1 MFRRFSCLLLMQN
14 YEIQLLYVYV
24 WKKSW
29 TYIFRLIK
37 LQYKIF
43 FWVIQKVIRFI
54 PLCCLQTNVAL
65 LSLQCKC
72 KGECVVWLRIVF
84 SMKHQ
89 FDFLLLVYFVFFSLF
104 HVQRIEFAEWLY
116 ATRKSILIGSSRVPV
131 RHSWILLIH

>member
-37 LQYKIF
+37 LQYKNFFFSHSKSHSFYSSLLFANKCCSSPFNANAMENVWCDYESFSQWSTNSIF
-43 FWVIQKVIRFI
+43 I
-54 PLCCLQTNVAL
+54 CL
-65 LSLQCKC
+65 
-72 KGECVVWLRIVF
+72 F
-84 SMKHQ
+84 
-89 FDFLLLVYFVFFSLF
+89 YFVFFSLF